1 MRNEYVAFLYLQK
14 HNSNTFKNIILL
26 TERMLTVTQCG
37 QNLQSHTGKQ
47 TNKQKRKKEK
57 KDVKILTLHCV
68 VDSIAEATQFRLT
81 PVHGWFGCSIFD
93 RAGGST
99 HCSPDRTV
107 CKVAC
112 FTQPHHS
119 PLRRFPLTAQWDRL
133 FREVLHSVRS
143 HFDSCSCWTR
153 ILETCNVGS
162 KQPLRYYEIRN
173 LSVSWSNCIN
183 RSCIVMHH
191 GNDITFTL
199 TCRPNKY
206 RFAVRSEML
215 WLLSSSSTCISC
227 RLFLSMNNVGILCSS
242 IFTTW

>member
-1 MRNEYVAFLYLQK
+1 MSMFTTLAFLYLHK

-37 QNLQSHTGKQ
+37 QNPQSHT
-47 TNKQKRKKEK
+47 EK
-57 KDVKILTLHCV
+57 KTPKKDAKICTLHCD

-81 PVHGWFGCSIFD
+81 PVHGWFGCSIFY

-107 CKVAC
+107 CKCAC

-119 PLRRFPLTAQWDRL
+119 PLRRFPLTAQWDRF

-143 HFDSCSCWTR
+143 HFESCSCWTR

-173 LSVSWSNCIN
+173 LNASRSNCIN
-183 RSCIVMHH
+183 KNCIKMLLLCIMAIHTYLQTKQIQVCCTKW
-191 GNDITFTL
+191 NAL
-199 TCRPNKY
+199 
-206 RFAVRSEML
+206 AV
-215 WLLSSSSTCISC
+215 
-227 RLFLSMNNVGILCSS
+227 LF
-242 IFTTW
+242 